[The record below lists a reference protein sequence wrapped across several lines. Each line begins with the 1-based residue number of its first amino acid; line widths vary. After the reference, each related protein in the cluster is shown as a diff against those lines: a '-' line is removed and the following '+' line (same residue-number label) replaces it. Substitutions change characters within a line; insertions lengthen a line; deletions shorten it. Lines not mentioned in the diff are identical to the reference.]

1 MLAFDAEDIP
11 LWVSYSCEAFLSIKL
26 GWSVPQ
32 CGGTIRGGEIFDEW
46 NRPLG
51 CSLPRA
57 VLLVDFASKIESPF
71 SRGIAF
77 VFERYLD
84 HVSGFLLEM
93 VELGEQLLICD
104 LGVLMLFR
112 LLRNPLLTENVAA
125 PFYDKIALAPSII
138 LRDSSS

>member
-1 MLAFDAEDIP
+1 MNLVVVLESTTIAQVLIVIAEQWVLRVEYGVILIP
-11 LWVSYSCEAFLSIKL
+11 HRVIVVLQVS
-26 GWSVPQ
+26 Q
-32 CGGTIRGGEIFDEW
+32 
-46 NRPLG
+46 
-51 CSLPRA
+51 
-57 VLLVDFASKIESPF
+57 
-71 SRGIAF
+71 
-77 VFERYLD
+77 
-84 HVSGFLLEM
+84 M